1 MAQQADIT
9 AMRRAIA
16 LAARGLGSTS
26 PNPVVGCV
34 VTDASGHQVGEGWH
48 QRAGGPH
55 AEVHA
60 LREAGVLAR
69 GGTAY
74 VTLEPCNHTGRTGP
88 CAQALIEAGIARV
101 VYAVGDP
108 NPQATGGADTL
119 RAAGVEVT
127 HGLLAEEAEAGNIA
141 WLTSVR
147 RGRPFV
153 RWKYAATLDGRIAAA
168 DGTSRWISS
177 AESRADVHRLRAES
191 DAVVVGSGTARAD
204 DPHLAVRGIDD
215 AVQPLRVVVDTEA
228 SAVKPGARVLDD
240 AARTVIAVAEDLIP
254 EETTHFPETWRLPR
268 APGGGL
274 DIGELLAAL
283 HQQGVRSVLLEGG
296 PTLAGAFLAAGA
308 VDQVVGYLAPV
319 LLGAGPAALADA
331 GITTIT
337 DALRLDI
344 TETVRI
350 GSDIRVTAV
359 PAATPSATS
368 ATPATSATAKGA

>member
-1 MAQQADIT
+1 MAEHADIT
-9 AMRRAIA
+9 AMRRAVA

-34 VTDASGHQVGEGWH
+34 LLDASGQPVGEGYH

-55 AEVHA
+55 AEIHA
-60 LREAGVLAR
+60 LRAAGDRAR
-69 GGTAY
+69 GATAY

-88 CAQALIEAGIARV
+88 CAQALIDAGVRRV

-119 RAAGVEVT
+119 RAAGVEVEG
-127 HGLLAEEAEAGNIA
+127 GLLADEAEAGNLA

-147 RGRPFV
+147 LGRPFV

-168 DGTSRWISS
+168 DGTSRWITS
-177 AESRADVHRLRAES
+177 AESRADVHRLRAEA
-191 DAVVVGSGTARAD
+191 DAVLVGSGTARAD
-204 DPHLAVRGIDD
+204 DPHLAVRGVEG

-240 AARTVIAVAEDLIP
+240 AARTVIAVAEDMLI
-254 EETTHFPETWRLPR
+254 EETVHFPETWRLSR

-274 DIGELLAAL
+274 DLTELLAML

-296 PTLAGAFLAAGA
+296 PTLAAAFVRAGA

-319 LLGAGPAALADA
+319 LLGAGPHALADA
-331 GITTIT
+331 GITTIAE
-337 DALRLDI
+337 ALRLDI

-350 GSDIRVTAV
+350 GPDLRITA
-359 PAATPSATS
+359 TL
-368 ATPATSATAKGA
+368 KGA

>member
-1 MAQQADIT
+1 MADQADIT

-34 VTDASGHQVGEGWH
+34 VLDASGQPAGEGSH

-55 AEVHA
+55 AEIHA
-60 LREAGVLAR
+60 LRAAGDRAR

-88 CAQALIEAGIARV
+88 CAQALVEAGIRRV

-119 RAAGVEVT
+119 RAAGVEVAS
-127 HGLLAEEAEAGNIA
+127 GVLAEEAEEGNIA

-147 RGRPFV
+147 LGRPYV
-153 RWKYAATLDGRIAAA
+153 LWKYAATLDGRIAAA
-168 DGTSRWISS
+168 DGTSRWITS
-177 AESRADVHRLRAES
+177 AESRADVHRLRAEA

-204 DPHLAVRGIDD
+204 DPHLAVRGVEG
-215 AVQPLRVVVDTEA
+215 AQQPLRVVVDTEA

-240 AARTVIAVAEDLIP
+240 AARTVVAVAEDVLP
-254 EETTHFPETWRLPR
+254 EDTAHLPETWRISR

-274 DIGELLAAL
+274 AIPALLAAL
-283 HQQGVRSVLLEGG
+283 HRQGVRSVLLEGG
-296 PTLAGAFLAAGA
+296 PTLAGAFVAAGA
-308 VDQVVGYLAPV
+308 VDRVVGYLAPV
-319 LLGAGPAALADA
+319 LLGAGPHALADA

-337 DALRLDI
+337 DALRLDV

-350 GSDIRVTAV
+350 GPDLRIT
-359 PAATPSATS
+359 ATP
-368 ATPATSATAKGA
+368 KER